1 MSDFGWWGGYTK
13 EEAMKVQRKVSAG
26 VQYEVIEEAP
36 SYYIVKDILG
46 TGVVP
51 KTEYEPVQ
59 EWVDVTHECSIVFT
73 HGIRGS
79 IVYNGCLI
87 YSDNGDYR
95 LKATGSHGIRVE
107 RKQA

>member
-1 MSDFGWWGGYTK
+1 MSDFGWWGEYTK

-51 KTEYEPVQ
+51 KTDYEPVQ
-59 EWVDVTHECSIVFT
+59 EWVNVTHECTLLEDMYGRYSLFHNRYAVEASNKRYKVT
-73 HGIRGS
+73 C
-79 IVYNGCLI
+79 NGCVT
-87 YSDNGDYR
+87 Y
-95 LKATGSHGIRVE
+95 KVE
-107 RKQA
+107 AQK